1 MDNKSIGN
9 RVFRGTVVIV
19 FVSILAKL
27 SAFLTEATLAAYLG
41 STNKSDAYYMVSS
54 VKDVIYPML
63 SVGIW
68 KVFLPLYKANITK
81 EDIKGANELADKT
94 ISFFTIVSMIVVLL
108 VIAFAPPIVSVVAP
122 GFIGETRE
130 LCVKL
135 VRISAPMYVLIIA
148 SAVYASMLQCHR
160 KFLGSQI
167 REVASRIPT
176 IIGSVVFYRFFG
188 LTAMAVALVVGGLV
202 RLLIELP
209 FVDWGY
215 KYKPNFQFKTNDFLT
230 MMKRMPS
237 ALVSG
242 GVSQINSLVDKSMAS
257 MLPMGTISNLN
268 YGHRL
273 MNVLSGVLSSA
284 VATALYPEMIEL
296 ITWGKKKELGRLVTK
311 IMSIFCVLMIP
322 VTFACVLFRI
332 ELVSTVFQRGAFDEN
347 SVTATAGIFA
357 IYCIELLF
365 LACNSVMSNVFYG
378 SGDTR
383 TPMYISL
390 GNLVGNIGFN
400 LLFIRVW
407 GVNGLAL
414 STSLTTMI
422 SFVIR
427 LITSRKYIE
436 LEWRRLF
443 LSSVKV
449 IIASIFACM
458 IPRFIFWHFT
468 INRYFVLLVSAV
480 IGMCIYIVLVNLLNV
495 EELNDLIGLL
505 TRKIRKRK
513 KRQGK

>member
-1 MDNKSIGN
+1 M
-9 RVFRGTVVIV
+9 VIL

-41 STNKSDAYYMVSS
+41 TTNKSDAYYMVSS

-68 KVFLPLYKANITK
+68 KVFLPLYKTKIT
-81 EDIKGANELADKT
+81 ENDTIGANELADKT
-94 ISFFTIVSMIVVLL
+94 ISFFTMASMAVVFFILL
-108 VIAFAPPIVSVVAP
+108 FAPSIVSVVAP
-122 GFIGETRE
+122 GFKGETKD

-135 VRISAPMYVLIIA
+135 VRISSPMYVLIIA

-167 REVASRIPT
+167 REVASHIPT

-188 LTAMAVALVVGGLV
+188 LTAMAVALVAGGLT

-215 KYKPNFQFKTNDFLT
+215 KYKPNFQFKSDDFML
-230 MMKRMPS
+230 MMKRLPS

-268 YGHRL
+268 YGYRL
-273 MNVLSGVLSSA
+273 MNVMSGLLSTA
-284 VATALYPEMIEL
+284 VTTALYPEMIEL
-296 ITWGKKKELGRLVTK
+296 ITWGKKRELGRLVTK
-311 IMSIFCVLMIP
+311 IFNIFCVLMIP
-322 VTFACVLFRI
+322 VTLACILFRI
-332 ELVSTVFQRGAFDEN
+332 EIVSVVFKRGSFGED
-347 SVTATAGIFA
+347 SVTITAGVFA
-357 IYCIELLF
+357 IYCIELVF
-365 LACNSVMSNVFYG
+365 LACNSVMSNIFYG

-390 GNLVGNIGFN
+390 GNLIGNIGFN
-400 LLFIRVW
+400 LLFIRIW

-414 STSLTTMI
+414 STSMTTAI
-422 SFVIR
+422 SFAIQ
-427 LITSRKYIE
+427 LAISRKYVE
-436 LEWRRLF
+436 LEWGRF
-443 LSSVKV
+443 LLSLVK
-449 IIASIFACM
+449 ITIASVIACM
-458 IPRFIFWHFT
+458 IPRILFVYFT
-468 INRYFVLLVSAV
+468 INRFWVLVISAAIGILLYFVIAK
-480 IGMCIYIVLVNLLNV
+480 LLNI
-495 EELNDLIGLL
+495 EEFNDLIGLL
-505 TRKIRKRK
+505 TKRIK
-513 KRQGK
+513 K